1 MKESE
6 ATALVAV
13 LAASFPKQQVGE
25 STVKAYAGALLDIPV
40 ELAGAAVKTL
50 QHGSRFF
57 PSIAEIREAVAELS
71 LGAPSPM
78 MAFESARTPKEPGV
92 ARHPVVQRAK
102 RMVGDDWHWKETPSG
117 ILQKSFLAAYAEAK
131 AEAMA
136 EIATPILA
144 NARSGAIGAPAV
156 VLSIG
161 AGE

>member
-6 ATALVAV
+6 AFALVAV

-25 STVKAYAGALLDIPV
+25 PTVKAYAGALLDIPV

-71 LGAPSPM
+71 LGAPAPM
-78 MAFESARTPKEPGV
+78 AAFELARTPSKD
-92 ARHPVVQRAK
+92 RHPVVQRAK
-102 RMVGDDWHWKETPSG
+102 RMVGDDWHWRETPSG

-144 NARSGAIGAPAV
+144 GARGGGAALALGQ
-156 VLSIG
+156 G
-161 AGE
+161 G